1 MLKLYRKSKIGF
13 ALVCIGIY
21 ILGSSAAEE
30 ADKIIGY
37 GKLLT
42 LAFHL
47 AMTVFLLA
55 FICRNNLIKEYG
67 LCSSPFKAKEFLF
80 YIPLAVIVS
89 VNLWFGVTIN
99 TSPFETALFVCSM
112 LCVGFLEEII
122 FRGFLFKAMAE
133 GSAKAA
139 VIVSS
144 ITFGIGHIINLFNGS
159 GAELLPNLCQIVYA
173 TAAGFMFV
181 ILFYKGKSLLPC
193 IITHSLV
200 NALSVVSDSS
210 VITDTQNIIT
220 AAVLTVTAGGY
231 ALILNKRLK

>member
-1 MLKLYRKSKIGF
+1 MSE
-13 ALVCIGIY
+13 
-21 ILGSSAAEE
+21 SS
-30 ADKIIGY
+30 
-37 GKLLT
+37 
-42 LAFHL
+42 
-47 AMTVFLLA
+47 V
-55 FICRNNLIKEYG
+55 
-67 LCSSPFKAKEFLF
+67 
-80 YIPLAVIVS
+80 
-89 VNLWFGVTIN
+89 
-99 TSPFETALFVCSM
+99 
-112 LCVGFLEEII
+112 
-122 FRGFLFKAMAE
+122 
-133 GSAKAA
+133 KAA